1 MPMIHLKSSPVI
13 PADLLEEIST
23 MIAETIGKPEQYV
36 MVVSETANL
45 MMSGTAG
52 NAVYADVKS
61 LGGLSRV
68 VNHEITMKL
77 CILFNDH
84 LGIPGDRIYV
94 SGTIGDGVLGLG
106 ASQGRIDGLSQGQQ
120 TIL

>member
-1 MPMIHLKSSPVI
+1 MPMMNLKSSMKI
-13 PADLLEEIST
+13 PADLLKEVSV

-36 MVVSETANL
+36 MVVSETAEL
-45 MMSGTAG
+45 MMSGTPG
-52 NAVYADVKS
+52 QAVYAEVRS

-77 CILFNDH
+77 CILLNDH

-94 SGTIGDGVLGLG
+94 TFQSLERDHWGWNGSTFD
-106 ASQGRIDGLSQGQQ
+106 
-120 TIL
+120 

>member
-1 MPMIHLKSSPVI
+1 MPMINLKCSQEI
-13 PADLLEEIST
+13 PDGLLGELSAVV
-23 MIAETIGKPEQYV
+23 AETIGKPEQYV
-36 MVVSETANL
+36 MVVSSKADV

-52 NAVYADVKS
+52 DAVYAEVKS

-84 LGIPGDRIYV
+84 LGIPADRIYITFQ
-94 SGTIGDGVLGLG
+94 SLEPDHWGWNG
-106 ASQGRIDGLSQGQQ
+106 ATFG
-120 TIL
+120 

>member
-1 MPMIHLKSSPVI
+1 MPMIHLKSQQEI
-13 PADLLEEIST
+13 PADLLHEIST
-23 MIAETIGKPEQYV
+23 MMAETIGKPEQYV
-36 MVVSETANL
+36 MVVSGIADL

-52 NAVYADVKS
+52 NAVYADIKS

-94 SGTIGDGVLGLG
+94 TFQSLERDHWGWDGSTFG
-106 ASQGRIDGLSQGQQ
+106 
-120 TIL
+120 

>member
-1 MPMIHLKSSPVI
+1 MPMIHLKSQQEI
-13 PADLLEEIST
+13 PKDLLQEISA
-23 MIAETIGKPEQYV
+23 MMAETIGKPERYV
-36 MVVSETANL
+36 MVVSETADL

-77 CILFNDH
+77 CILLNDH

-94 SGTIGDGVLGLG
+94 TFQSLERDHWGWNGSTFG
-106 ASQGRIDGLSQGQQ
+106 
-120 TIL
+120 